1 MSELA
6 YWLLLLKAPLVG
18 SITAYK
24 ALKYFE
30 SPKNI
35 FTSTDI
41 YRKNSGLFKQ
51 KTLNW
56 FNSANINL
64 VSKDL
69 KWAEKSNHH
78 IITLIDDDYP
88 PLLKEIADPPLIL
101 YVMGDISVLSVPQ
114 IAIVGSRAPSING
127 LENAYYFAKQLA
139 LNNLVITSGLALG
152 IDARAHISAIDN
164 NGKTIAVCGTGLDIV
179 YPTRHKNLVNQII
192 DNGAVISEFPIGV
205 APHSNNFPK
214 RNRVISG
221 LSLGV
226 LVVEATLQSGSLI
239 SARLAV
245 EQGREVFA
253 IPSVISNYKAKGCHK
268 LIKDGACLTD
278 SIDDI
283 LANIGMKN
291 TQHIT
296 DKVVDNKKNIDKQS
310 SILLKYLSYSPVTVD
325 DLVLKT
331 NLDIQTINEKLLLLE
346 LSGEVYNIPNSGFVL
361 NDNINL

>member
-18 SITAYK
+18 IRTSYN

-30 SPKNI
+30 SPENI
-35 FTSTDI
+35 FTSTDTA
-41 YRKNSGLFKQ
+41 RRNSGLFKQ
-51 KTLNW
+51 KTLDW
-56 FNSANINL
+56 FNSASIDL
-64 VSKDL
+64 VKKDL
-69 KWAEKSNHH
+69 IWAEQSNCH

-88 PLLKEIADPPLIL
+88 VLLKEISDPPLIL
-101 YVMGDISVLSVPQ
+101 YVMGDVSTLAMPQ
-114 IAIVGSRAPSING
+114 IAVVGSRAASMHG

-139 LNNLVITSGLALG
+139 LNNLVVTSGLALG
-152 IDARAHISAIDN
+152 IDAKAHISAIEN
-164 NGKTIAVCGTGLDIV
+164 QGKTIAVCGTGLDRV
-179 YPTRHKNLVNQII
+179 YPAKHKNLAHQITE
-192 DNGAVISEFPIGV
+192 NGAVISEFPIGV

-221 LSLGV
+221 LSLGI

-239 SARLAV
+239 SARCAL

-283 LANIGMKN
+283 LTNIGMEN
-291 TQHIT
+291 TQAVT
-296 DKVVDNKKNIDKQS
+296 NKVVNNKKNIDKQS
-310 SILLKYLSYSPVTVD
+310 NMLLKYLTYNPTTID

-331 NLDIQTINEKLLLLE
+331 NLDVQTINEKLLLLE

-361 NDNINL
+361 KNNINL